1 MCCSMRP
8 PTPRLRINSEDFIE
22 HEDGPPCLE
31 NSINSNSSRTQN
43 NATSNTLILEAASN
57 CTTDVSVL

>member
-1 MCCSMRP
+1 MCCSMRS
-8 PTPRLRINSEDFIE
+8 PTPRLRINSEDFVE

-31 NSINSNSSRTQN
+31 IPMNSNSTRTQN
-43 NATSNTLILEAASN
+43 TASNTLIRAAASN

>member
-1 MCCSMRP
+1 MRP

-31 NSINSNSSRTQN
+31 ISNNSNSTRTQN
-43 NATSNTLILEAASN
+43 STTSNTSILEAASY